1 MNEKGKIAKIEWIL
15 LAATALF
22 LCLLLGMFLRD
33 RASMSAAGNGAA
45 VETEIEVP
53 QEDIQPDLTPL
64 DLNSA
69 TEAELME
76 LPGIGEELARRIV
89 EYRENN
95 GPFSAVEDIM
105 QVSGIGES
113 KFAGLKDRV
122 TVVREETE

>member
-53 QEDIQPDLTPL
+53 QEAIQPDLAPL

-89 EYRENN
+89 EYREAN

-105 QVSGIGES
+105 QVSGIGEG
-113 KFAGLKDRV
+113 KFAGLEDRV

>member
-1 MNEKGKIAKIEWIL
+1 MNEKGKIAKIEWL
-15 LAATALF
+15 LRAATALF
-22 LCLLLGMFLRD
+22 LCLLLELFLRD
-33 RASMSAAGNGAA
+33 RAAMAAAENGVA

-105 QVSGIGES
+105 QVSGIGER

>member
-1 MNEKGKIAKIEWIL
+1 M
-15 LAATALF
+15 AAAE
-22 LCLLLGMFLRD
+22 
-33 RASMSAAGNGAA
+33 NGVA

-122 TVVREETE
+122 TVVREDTA

>member
-1 MNEKGKIAKIEWIL
+1 M
-15 LAATALF
+15 
-22 LCLLLGMFLRD
+22 
-33 RASMSAAGNGAA
+33 
-45 VETEIEVP
+45 
-53 QEDIQPDLTPL
+53 
-64 DLNSA
+64 
-69 TEAELME
+69 
-76 LPGIGEELARRIV
+76 PGIGEELARRIV

>member
-22 LCLLLGMFLRD
+22 LCLLLGLFLRD

>member
-1 MNEKGKIAKIEWIL
+1 MNEKGKIAKIEWLL

-22 LCLLLGMFLRD
+22 LCLLLGLFLRD
-33 RASMSAAGNGAA
+33 RAAMAAAENGVA
-45 VETEIEVP
+45 VEREMEVP

>member
-1 MNEKGKIAKIEWIL
+1 MNEKGKIAKIEWLL

-22 LCLLLGMFLRD
+22 LCLLLGLFLRD
-33 RASMSAAGNGAA
+33 RAAMAAAENGVA

-76 LPGIGEELARRIV
+76 LPGIGEDLARRIV

-95 GPFSAVEDIM
+95 GPFSAVVDIM

>member
-1 MNEKGKIAKIEWIL
+1 MESGKITRTGW
-15 LAATALF
+15 
-22 LCLLLGMFLRD
+22 LLLGMTGLFLCVLLGLFLRD
-33 RASMSAAGNGAA
+33 RAAMAAAENGVA

>member
-1 MNEKGKIAKIEWIL
+1 MNEKGKIAKIEWLL

-22 LCLLLGMFLRD
+22 LCLLLGLFLRD
-33 RASMSAAGNGAA
+33 RAAMAAAENGVA

-53 QEDIQPDLTPL
+53 QEDIQPDLTPQ

>member
-1 MNEKGKIAKIEWIL
+1 MNEKGKIAKIEWLL
-15 LAATALF
+15 LAATALC
-22 LCLLLGMFLRD
+22 LCLLLGLFVRD
-33 RASMSAAGNGAA
+33 RAAMAAAENGVA

>member
-1 MNEKGKIAKIEWIL
+1 MNEKGKIAKIEWLL

-22 LCLLLGMFLRD
+22 LCLLLGLFLRG
-33 RASMSAAGNGAA
+33 RAAMAAAENGVA

>member
-1 MNEKGKIAKIEWIL
+1 MGHAIVSGGARATVPEAGILASDIAVGSSVYLME
-15 LAATALF
+15 
-22 LCLLLGMFLRD
+22 
-33 RASMSAAGNGAA
+33 NGVA

-69 TEAELME
+69 TEAELMD

>member
-1 MNEKGKIAKIEWIL
+1 MNEKGKIAKIEWLL

-22 LCLLLGMFLRD
+22 LCLLLGLFLRA
-33 RASMSAAGNGAA
+33 RAAMAAAENGVA

>member
-1 MNEKGKIAKIEWIL
+1 MNEKGKIAKIEWLL

-22 LCLLLGMFLRD
+22 LCSQQGLFLRD
-33 RASMSAAGNGAA
+33 RAAMAAAEHGVA

>member
-22 LCLLLGMFLRD
+22 LCLLLGLFLRD

-45 VETEIEVP
+45 VETEIAVP
-53 QEDIQPDLTPL
+53 QEAIRPDLTPL

-89 EYRENN
+89 EYREAT
-95 GPFSAVEDIM
+95 GLFSAVEDIM
-105 QVSGIGES
+105 QVSGIGEG
-113 KFAGLKDRV
+113 KFAGLEDRV